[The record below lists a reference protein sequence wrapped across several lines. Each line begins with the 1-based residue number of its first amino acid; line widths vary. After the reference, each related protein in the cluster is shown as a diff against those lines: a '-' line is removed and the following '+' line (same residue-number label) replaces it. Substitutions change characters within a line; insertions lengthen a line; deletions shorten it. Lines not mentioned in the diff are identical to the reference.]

1 MDGRSSVGHRTVSG
15 SPVVYH
21 LRVGKRAKRG
31 ALMKSVATK
40 RSIQLDGRRTSVS
53 LEDAFWTALKEIAH
67 FQGVTVPSLVAAIEA
82 TRKQSSLSSAIRVF
96 VLDHLQSKDK
106 SVGPRH
112 STRAIVSSDESRST
126 RAWSGFAKRG

>member
-1 MDGRSSVGHRTVSG
+1 MKSSVI
-15 SPVVYH
+15 
-21 LRVGKRAKRG
+21 
-31 ALMKSVATK
+31 K
-40 RSIQLDGRRTSVS
+40 RSIVINGHKTSVS